1 MRTNQLTSCTLSLRD
16 SSLATYLHTDYV
28 ATLLPPTVKKYK
40 SSPISGFF
48 LLHNTVENTVCVCVC
63 LRVCV

>member
-1 MRTNQLTSCTLSLRD
+1 MHAPLRV

-28 ATLLPPTVKKYK
+28 ATLLPTSVKKYK

-48 LLHNTVENTVCVCVC
+48 LLHDNVEGKVKSDTAAF
-63 LRVCV
+63 